1 MNNTSEVSGL
11 MQVTKE
17 RKGLLITASIFST
30 LSSLLQ
36 IVPFVGVYKIVEELL
51 THAGQPSAMDK
62 DLLIYWGIVAFVALI
77 AGLVALYIGGMCS
90 HIAAFNILYQAQSET
105 CGTCCQSTH
114 GVSHPDGNR

>member
-30 LSSLLQ
+30 LSRLLQ

-51 THAGQPSAMDK
+51 THTSQLSAMDK
-62 DLLIYWGIVAFVALI
+62 DLLIYWGDRRIRSPDCRACC
-77 AGLVALYIGGMCS
+77 ALYRGDVLTHCCVQ
-90 HIAAFNILYQAQSET
+90 HFVPAQSET
-105 CGTCCQSTH
+105 CGACCQSTH
-114 GVSHPDGNR
+114 GVSHPGGNR

>member
-1 MNNTSEVSGL
+1 MNNTSEVFGL

-51 THAGQPSAMDK
+51 THAGQPSAMDR

-77 AGLVALYIGGMCS
+77 AGLIALYIGGCAHTLPRS
-90 HIAAFNILYQAQSET
+90 TFCTSSE
-105 CGTCCQSTH
+105 
-114 GVSHPDGNR
+114 

>member
-36 IVPFVGVYKIVEELL
+36 IVPFIGVYKIVEELL
-51 THAGQPSAMDK
+51 THAGQPSAMDR

-77 AGLVALYIGGMCS
+77 GGLLRSISGDVLTHCRIQ
-90 HIAAFNILYQAQSET
+90 HFVPAQSKT
-105 CGTCCQSTH
+105 CGACCQSPH
-114 GVSHPDGNR
+114 GVSHPNGNR